1 MYYNPYGAYP
11 QPMSVIRV
19 NGENG
24 AKALQLAPNSS
35 ALVLDETAPIV
46 WLCQSDGAG
55 YKTAKPYKIE
65 PMEAATPESLEKRL
79 ARLEERCESYFERF
93 GLQSADGARQSV
105 ERIPVRAESS
115 GSGQRDDRTKSH
127 AEADRR

>member
-1 MYYNPYGAYP
+1 MYYNPYGSYP
-11 QPMSVIRV
+11 QQMSVIRV

-65 PMEAATPESLEKRL
+65 PMEITTPESLEKRL
-79 ARLEERCESYFERF
+79 ARLEAKCESYFERSAK
-93 GLQSADGARQSV
+93 QSNDV
-105 ERIPVRAESS
+105 
-115 GSGQRDDRTKSH
+115 DRTSM
-127 AEADRR
+127 EYIPNSTESTGGG